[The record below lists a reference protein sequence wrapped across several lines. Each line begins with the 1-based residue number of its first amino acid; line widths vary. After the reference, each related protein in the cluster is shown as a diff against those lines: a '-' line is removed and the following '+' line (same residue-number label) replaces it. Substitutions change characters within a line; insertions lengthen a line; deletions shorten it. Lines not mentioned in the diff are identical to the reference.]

1 MLNALSVYSGALKP
15 SYSSSCSEPTS
26 VSSNSVEPDIS
37 GDSATGDSTVAE
49 AAVDATDAGGSRTKR
64 RGGGAE
70 DDDDDGRDCIGGEVD
85 KVFDD
90 MDVDFVVM
98 TGPAV
103 RLGGGVEGLG
113 LAAFETE
120 AAAR

>member
-26 VSSNSVEPDIS
+26 LSSKSAGSDTS
-37 GDSATGDSTVAE
+37 GDSATGDGTVAE

-70 DDDDDGRDCIGGEVD
+70 GDDDDGCERIVGNVG
-85 KVFDD
+85 VFDG
-90 MDVDFVVM
+90 MDVDFVM
-98 TGPAV
+98 MKDPAV
-103 RLGGGVEGLG
+103 RLGGGVEVLD
-113 LAAFETE
+113 LAALETE